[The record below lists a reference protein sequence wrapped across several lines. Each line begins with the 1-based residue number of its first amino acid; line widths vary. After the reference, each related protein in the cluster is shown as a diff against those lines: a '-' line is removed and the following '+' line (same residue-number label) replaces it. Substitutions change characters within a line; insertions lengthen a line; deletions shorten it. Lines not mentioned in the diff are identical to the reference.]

1 MVSILLL
8 KLIHLMLG
16 LVGKTSLPNV
26 IGPFW
31 SKVGRDRMLY
41 CGLFANCCSVFV
53 LFCLYFIGASW
64 NSGKDKWSSDS

>member
-16 LVGKTSLPNV
+16 PVGKTSLPKV

-31 SKVGRDRMLY
+31 SKVGTECCIVVFLQTVVQF
-41 CGLFANCCSVFV
+41 LFYFV
-53 LFCLYFIGASW
+53 CIL
-64 NSGKDKWSSDS
+64 